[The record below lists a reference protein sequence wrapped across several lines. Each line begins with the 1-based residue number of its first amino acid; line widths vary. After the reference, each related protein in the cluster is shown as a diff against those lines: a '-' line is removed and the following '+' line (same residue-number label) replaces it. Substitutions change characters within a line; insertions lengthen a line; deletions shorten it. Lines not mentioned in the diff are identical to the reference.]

1 MRTPSSR
8 AMQTAFRVRRKTLI
22 VDLGG
27 LRSVLSSAPRAGGI
41 TRARY
46 ILNHQVAANP
56 IGERRLW
63 HGVRVH
69 DVPIPPG
76 R

>member
-1 MRTPSSR
+1 MRTLR
-8 AMQTAFRVRRKTLI
+8 EGAMQTAFRIRRKTLI

-41 TRARY
+41 TRAKY
-46 ILNHQVAANP
+46 ILNHQVAAKL
-56 IGERRLW
+56 IGRDDR
-63 HGVRVH
+63 GRVRAC
-69 DVPIPPG
+69 DAPIPPG